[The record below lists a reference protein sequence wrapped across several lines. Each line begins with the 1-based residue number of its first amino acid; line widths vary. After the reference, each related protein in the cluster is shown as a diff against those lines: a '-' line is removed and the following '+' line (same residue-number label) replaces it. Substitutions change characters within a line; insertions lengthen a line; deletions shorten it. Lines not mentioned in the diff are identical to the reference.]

1 MKKVKKLVRKKVAK
15 KKSVRKKPIKKR
27 KAAKKIVRKKPVK
40 RVLKPK
46 KRKMVKKR
54 RVVKKR
60 PIRKKPVKRVVKRK
74 PIKKR
79 VKPKKRKV
87 VKKKPVKKKKVVK
100 RRSVR
105 KKTAKKPKKKLV
117 KRRVVKRR
125 PAKRARKKP
134 AKKPV
139 KRKVGPKKRKT
150 AKRSVKKRAIRKK
163 PTKKMAKKKR
173 RPKKRVIKRKKKKVI
188 RKKRV
193 TKRKLARRKPRGGGP
208 LEQLFESPVKVQV
221 MKLFFRNPEESFLLK
236 EATKIMRQNLAR
248 VRQEI
253 KRLEKIGLLRAKQI
267 SPRKQS
273 FSVNPNFDFFNELR
287 ELILR
292 SSPVSKDKMLK
303 AIRGLG
309 KIKLVLLSGLFIGNG
324 TVRIGQGPMPYGTR
338 QGMSRADLLIVG
350 DNINQRKL
358 AGFIKNLEAEA
369 GTDINCVVMSTEE
382 FNYRYDM
389 YDRFVRDLLSE
400 KCEFLINRLGL

>member
-1 MKKVKKLVRKKVAK
+1 MRKVKKLVRKKVAK
-15 KKSVRKKPIKKR
+15 KKPVRKKPIKKR
-27 KAAKKIVRKKPVK
+27 KAAKKVVRKKPT
-40 RVLKPK
+40 
-46 KRKMVKKR
+46 
-54 RVVKKR
+54 
-60 PIRKKPVKRVVKRK
+60 KRVVKRK

-79 VKPKKRKV
+79 AKPKKKVVKRKKPMKKIAKKKVKPKKRKIV
-87 VKKKPVKKKKVVK
+87 KRPGKKRTAKKKPI
-100 RRSVR
+100 
-105 KKTAKKPKKKLV
+105 
-117 KRRVVKRR
+117 KRRV
-125 PAKRARKKP
+125 AK
-134 AKKPV
+134 
-139 KRKVGPKKRKT
+139 PK
-150 AKRSVKKRAIRKK
+150 RKK
-163 PTKKMAKKKR
+163 PTRRKVKIKRAKKMAKKKR
-173 RPKKRVIKRKKKKVI
+173 KPKKRVIKRKKKKAI
-188 RKKRV
+188 RKRV
-193 TKRKLARRKPRGGGP
+193 TKRKQARRKPRKRKKTTIVRRVYSRGGP
-208 LEQLFESPVKVQV
+208 LEQLFESPAKVQV

-236 EATKIMRQNLAR
+236 EATKIMRQNLAM

-267 SPRKQS
+267 SPRKQL

-309 KIKLVLLSGLFIGNG
+309 KIKLVLLSGLFVSNG
-324 TVRIGQGPMPYGTR
+324 TARMG

-389 YDRFVRDLLSE
+389 YDRFIRDLLSE

>member
-1 MKKVKKLVRKKVAK
+1 MRKVKKLVRKKVAK
-15 KKSVRKKPIKKR
+15 KKPVRKKPIKKR
-27 KAAKKIVRKKPVK
+27 KAAKKVVRKKPT
-40 RVLKPK
+40 
-46 KRKMVKKR
+46 
-54 RVVKKR
+54 
-60 PIRKKPVKRVVKRK
+60 KRVVKRK

-79 VKPKKRKV
+79 AKPKKKVVKRKKPMKKIAKKKVKPKKRKIV
-87 VKKKPVKKKKVVK
+87 KRPGKKRTAKKKPI
-100 RRSVR
+100 
-105 KKTAKKPKKKLV
+105 
-117 KRRVVKRR
+117 KRRV
-125 PAKRARKKP
+125 AK
-134 AKKPV
+134 
-139 KRKVGPKKRKT
+139 PK
-150 AKRSVKKRAIRKK
+150 RKK
-163 PTKKMAKKKR
+163 PTR
-173 RPKKRVIKRKKKKVI
+173 RKVKIKRKKKKVI
-188 RKKRV
+188 RKRV
-193 TKRKLARRKPRGGGP
+193 TKRKPARRKPRKRKKTTIVRRVYSRGGP
-208 LEQLFESPVKVQV
+208 LEQLFESPAKVQV

-236 EATKIMRQNLAR
+236 EATKIMRQNLAM

-267 SPRKQS
+267 SPRKQL

-309 KIKLVLLSGLFIGNG
+309 KIKLVLLSGLFVSNG
-324 TVRIGQGPMPYGTR
+324 TARMG

-389 YDRFVRDLLSE
+389 YDRFIRDLLSE

>member
-1 MKKVKKLVRKKVAK
+1 MRKVKKLVRKKVAK
-15 KKSVRKKPIKKR
+15 KKPVRKKPIKKR
-27 KAAKKIVRKKPVK
+27 KAAKKVVRKKPT
-40 RVLKPK
+40 
-46 KRKMVKKR
+46 
-54 RVVKKR
+54 
-60 PIRKKPVKRVVKRK
+60 KRVVKRK

-79 VKPKKRKV
+79 AKPKKKVVKRKKPMKKIAKKKVKPKKRKIV
-87 VKKKPVKKKKVVK
+87 KRPGKKRTAKKKPI
-100 RRSVR
+100 
-105 KKTAKKPKKKLV
+105 
-117 KRRVVKRR
+117 KRRV
-125 PAKRARKKP
+125 AK
-134 AKKPV
+134 
-139 KRKVGPKKRKT
+139 PK
-150 AKRSVKKRAIRKK
+150 RKK
-163 PTKKMAKKKR
+163 PTR
-173 RPKKRVIKRKKKKVI
+173 RKVKIKRKKKKAI
-188 RKKRV
+188 RKRV
-193 TKRKLARRKPRGGGP
+193 TKRKQARRKPRKRKKTTIVRRVYSRGGP
-208 LEQLFESPVKVQV
+208 LEQLFESPAKVQV

-236 EATKIMRQNLAR
+236 EATKIMRQNLAM

-267 SPRKQS
+267 SPRKQL

-309 KIKLVLLSGLFIGNG
+309 KIKLVLLSGLFVSNG
-324 TVRIGQGPMPYGTR
+324 TARMG

-389 YDRFVRDLLSE
+389 YDRFIRDLLSE

>member
-1 MKKVKKLVRKKVAK
+1 MTDSRIILLAVYCLLLSDMAKKARTKKRSVKHSKKRVVKKLAKKKVAK
-15 KKSVRKKPIKKR
+15 KKPVRKKPIKKR
-27 KAAKKIVRKKPVK
+27 KSAKKVVRKKPVK
-40 RVLKPK
+40 RVVKPK
-46 KRKMVKKR
+46 KRKMVKK
-54 RVVKKR
+54 KPAKR
-60 PIRKKPVKRVVKRK
+60 IVKRK
-74 PIKKR
+74 P
-79 VKPKKRKV
+79 VRKV
-87 VKKKPVKKKKVVK
+87 AKSVAKSKKKV
-100 RRSVR
+100 
-105 KKTAKKPKKKLV
+105 T
-117 KRRVVKRR
+117 
-125 PAKRARKKP
+125 
-134 AKKPV
+134 
-139 KRKVGPKKRKT
+139 
-150 AKRSVKKRAIRKK
+150 KKRAAKRK
-163 PTKKMAKKKR
+163 
-173 RPKKRVIKRKKKKVI
+173 PKKRVIKRKKTTKKPTKKP
-188 RKKRV
+188 KKRV
-193 TKRKLARRKPRGGGP
+193 IKKRRIAKKPVKKRIKKRKPRKRKKTKIVRRVYSGGGP
-208 LEQLFESPVKVQV
+208 LEQLFESPVKVQI

-267 SPRKQS
+267 SPRKQL

-309 KIKLVLLSGLFIGNG
+309 KIKLVLLSGLFIDNDSARMG
-324 TVRIGQGPMPYGTR
+324 

-350 DNINQRKL
+350 DNINQRRL

-369 GTDINCVVMSTEE
+369 GTDINCVVMNTEE